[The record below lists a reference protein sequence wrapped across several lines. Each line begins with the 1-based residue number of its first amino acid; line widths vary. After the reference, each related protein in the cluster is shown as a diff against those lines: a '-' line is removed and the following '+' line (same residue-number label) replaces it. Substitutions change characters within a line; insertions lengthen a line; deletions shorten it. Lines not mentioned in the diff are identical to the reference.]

1 MFYIA
6 DLPFLNLHNELSL
19 RFHMK
24 RWNPVRIRKI
34 AHLGWLVWV
43 KVRGVSPQRINS
55 TLSLHPRRDPH
66 LCDSQLLPVA
76 PSKEPSPV
84 GTPGR
89 VSWATQAAL
98 PFLSG
103 GTCLTQ
109 RVCLQVL
116 PLAWVKWGGW
126 PLPSSLSLFPLQNPV
141 SPTSLYQVGWWCFM
155 RHLLSDSLADVEPR
169 WGQAGELG
177 GVEVVLDHW
186 SPQHT
191 LPVVGRLNSL
201 CQDHVLVDSHSCEW
215 GWSHTPACPLRPRG
229 QLRCQSQVL

>member
-19 RFHMK
+19 HFHMK

-89 VSWATQAAL
+89 ASWATQAAL

-109 RVCLQVL
+109 RVCCRHC
-116 PLAWVKWGGW
+116 PW
-126 PLPSSLSLFPLQNPV
+126 PEWSGEAGLFPVHWTSSLSRIRCPPLA
-141 SPTSLYQVGWWCFM
+141 FIK
-155 RHLLSDSLADVEPR
+155 
-169 WGQAGELG
+169 
-177 GVEVVLDHW
+177 
-186 SPQHT
+186 
-191 LPVVGRLNSL
+191 
-201 CQDHVLVDSHSCEW
+201 
-215 GWSHTPACPLRPRG
+215 
-229 QLRCQSQVL
+229 